1 MRGGQMR
8 VIITGAAGFIGT
20 HLCFSL
26 AGSGHSVL
34 ALDDLSHGADSFSA
48 PEAKGIEFRE
58 ADVSKPESDMASV
71 MRDFQADAV
80 CHLADASQASPSWDT
95 HMYGRYADALV
106 NTVEAAAEVGVGKFV
121 YASSADYLFGREC
134 DMPVRDTTR
143 VRPANLFGVHKFN
156 CERAIT
162 HVASKHKLRCATLR
176 LPYVYGPSAP
186 PPRKARKGRC
196 FVADALRRRGR
207 PLLRIEGDGNQTRDF
222 LWVADAVSAFEI
234 ALRDRGLLG
243 VVNVGTEIE
252 TPVRKVIEKIEEMA
266 GRVVR
271 VEYLYKKKDSVPRSQ
286 VNASAMREHR
296 WLPKT
301 SIVRGLEN
309 LLSNGIEADFT
320 GEEG

>member
-1 MRGGQMR
+1 MR
-8 VIITGAAGFIGT
+8 VVVTGAAGFIGT

-26 AGSGHSVL
+26 TGSGHSVL
-34 ALDDLSHGADSFSA
+34 ALDDLSHGVDSFSKR
-48 PEAKGIEFRE
+48 ETKGLEFRE
-58 ADVSKPESDMASV
+58 TDVSKPESDMASV
-71 MRDFQADAV
+71 MRDFRADAV
-80 CHLADASQASPSWDT
+80 CHLADASQASSSWDT

-106 NTVEAAAEVGVGKFV
+106 NTVEAAAEVGVGKFI

-134 DMPVRDTTR
+134 DMPVMDAARA
-143 VRPANLFGVHKFN
+143 RPANLFGVHKFN

-162 HVASKHKLRCATLR
+162 HIASKCKLRWTTLR

-186 PPRKARKGRC
+186 PPKKARKGRC
-196 FVADALRRRGR
+196 FVADALRGAR
-207 PLLRIEGDGNQTRDF
+207 PLHIEGDGNQTRDF
-222 LWVADAVSAFEI
+222 LWIADAVTAFEI
-234 ALRDRGLLG
+234 ALRDRGLIG
-243 VVNVGTEIE
+243 VANVGTEIE

-296 WLPKT
+296 WTPKT
-301 SIVRGLEN
+301 SIVRGLGSLVN
-309 LLSNGIEADFT
+309 NGIEADFT

>member
-1 MRGGQMR
+1 MR
-8 VIITGAAGFIGT
+8 VVVTGAAGFIGT

-26 AGSGHSVL
+26 AGGGHSVL
-34 ALDDLSHGADSFSA
+34 ALDDLSHGVDSFSKR
-48 PEAKGIEFRE
+48 ETKGLEFRE
-58 ADVSKPESDMASV
+58 IDVSKPESGMASV
-71 MRDFQADAV
+71 MRDFRADAV

-106 NTVEAAAEVGVGKFV
+106 NTVEAAADAGVGKFI

-134 DMPVRDTTR
+134 DMPVMDAAHA
-143 VRPANLFGVHKFN
+143 RPANLFGVHKFN

-162 HVASKHKLRCATLR
+162 HVASKCKLRWTTLR

-186 PPRKARKGRC
+186 PPKRARKGRC
-196 FVADALRRRGR
+196 FVADALRLRGR
-207 PLLRIEGDGNQTRDF
+207 LLLHIEGDGNQTRDF

-234 ALRDRGLLG
+234 ALRDRGLIG
-243 VVNVGTEIE
+243 VANVGTGIE

-271 VEYLYKKKDSVPRSQ
+271 AEYLYKRKDSVPRSQ

-296 WLPKT
+296 WTPKT

-309 LLSNGIEADFT
+309 LVRNGVEADFT

>member
-1 MRGGQMR
+1 MR
-8 VIITGAAGFIGT
+8 VVVTGAAGFIGT

-26 AGSGHSVL
+26 AGGGHSVL
-34 ALDDLSHGADSFSA
+34 ALDDLSHGVDSFSKR
-48 PEAKGIEFRE
+48 ETKGLEFRE
-58 ADVSKPESDMASV
+58 IDVSKPESGMASV
-71 MRDFQADAV
+71 MRDFRADAV

-106 NTVEAAAEVGVGKFV
+106 NTVEAAADAGVGKFI

-134 DMPVRDTTR
+134 DMPVKDTAQT
-143 VRPANLFGVHKFN
+143 RPANLFGVHKFN
-156 CERAIT
+156 CERAII
-162 HVASKHKLRCATLR
+162 HVASKCKLRWVVLR

-186 PPRKARKGRC
+186 PPKKARKGRC
-196 FVADALRRRGR
+196 FVADALRGRGHS
-207 PLLRIEGDGNQTRDF
+207 LLHIEGDGNQTRDF
-222 LWVADAVSAFEI
+222 LWIADAVTAFEI

-243 VVNVGTEIE
+243 VANVGTEIE

-286 VNASAMREHR
+286 VSASAMREHR
-296 WLPKT
+296 WTPKT

-309 LLSNGIEADFT
+309 LVSNGIEADFT